1 MKKYFY
7 RLLAKYL
14 AFYIRSS
21 DEVTEVSPK
30 NKWLL
35 QYLGHPL
42 AHSITHLPLAQ
53 DQLLAKKTAYVVLN
67 GNLHYERDI
76 QAFLTNLQ
84 QLCTAQT
91 RVMVCY
97 YNALWRPLTHLATRW
112 GFRSHLPEQNWFS
125 ASDLKNFGLLADY
138 EIVSEQQRILC
149 PIYIPLVSY
158 LLNRWLAPLP
168 LFRWF
173 TLVRIAVLRP
183 LQANRW
189 AQPSVSVVV
198 AARNEAGNIEN
209 IVKRLPKMG
218 DHDELIL
225 VEGNSGDDT
234 WEEIKRVQATYKGK
248 VNIKIAQQPG
258 KGKGDAVRK
267 GFALATQDI
276 LMILDADLTVSPED
290 LPKFYQAIVH
300 NKGEFINGSR
310 LVYPME
316 NKAMRFFN
324 LLGNKAFAKA
334 FSFLLNQRFKDTLCG
349 TKVISRH
356 NYLRLAQ
363 HRSFFG
369 DFDPFGDFDLLFGSA
384 RLGLKI
390 VEIPVSY
397 KARTYGKTNIKR
409 WSQGFLLLKMVWF
422 AARKIKFI

>member
-42 AHSITHLPLAQ
+42 THSIAHLPLAQ
-53 DQLLAKKTAYVVLN
+53 DQPPAKKTAYVVLN

-76 QAFLTNLQ
+76 QAFLIQLQ

-97 YNALWRPLTHLATRW
+97 YNALWRPLTYLATRW
-112 GFRSHLPEQNWFS
+112 GFRNHLPEQNWFS
-125 ASDLKNFGLLADY
+125 ASDLKNFSLLADY

-149 PIYIPLVSY
+149 PVYIPLVSY
-158 LLNRWLAPLP
+158 FLNRWLAPLP
-168 LFRWF
+168 FFRWF

-183 LQANRW
+183 LQANHW
-189 AQPSVSVVV
+189 TQPSVSIVV

-218 DHDELIL
+218 INDELIL
-225 VEGNSGDDT
+225 VEGNSEDDT
-234 WEEIKRVQATYKGK
+234 WEEIKQVQATYKGK
-248 VNIKIAQQPG
+248 INIKIAQQPG
-258 KGKGDAVRK
+258 KGKGDAIRT

-290 LPKFYQAIVH
+290 LPKFYQAMLH

-363 HRSFFG
+363 NRNFFG
-369 DFDPFGDFDLLFGSA
+369 DFDPFGDFDLLFGAA

>member
-14 AFYIRSS
+14 AFYVRPN
-21 DEVTEVSPK
+21 DEVTEVTPK

-35 QYLGHPL
+35 KYLANPL
-42 AHSITHLPLAQ
+42 AKRLERLPLSTQ
-53 DQLLAKKTAYVVLN
+53 AKPHKTNYVILN

-76 QAFLTNLQ
+76 QTFLIQLQ
-84 QLCTAQT
+84 QLCTSQT
-91 RVMVCY
+91 RVLLCY
-97 YNALWRPLTHLATRW
+97 YSGLWRPIAQLATRLGW
-112 GFRSHLPEQNWFS
+112 RSRLPEQNWFS
-125 ASDLKNFGLLADY
+125 ASDLRNFSLLADY
-138 EIVSEQQRILC
+138 EIVSEQQRVLC
-149 PIYIPLVSY
+149 PIYIPLLSY

-168 LFRWF
+168 FFRWF

-183 LQANRW
+183 LVATPNQ
-189 AQPSVSVVV
+189 QPSVSVVV

-218 DHDELIL
+218 AHDELIL
-225 VEGNSGDDT
+225 VEGNSTDHT
-234 WEEIKRVQATYKGK
+234 WEEIQRVQAAYQHQL
-248 VNIKIAQQPG
+248 NIKIAQQPAQ
-258 KGKGDAVRK
+258 GKGDAVRK
-267 GFALATQDI
+267 GFELASQDI
-276 LMILDADLTVSPED
+276 LMILDADLTVAPED
-290 LPKFYQAIVH
+290 LPKFYEAMVH

-316 NKAMRFFN
+316 DQAMRFFN
-324 LLGNKAFAKA
+324 LLGNKAFANA

-349 TKVISRH
+349 TKVISRQ
-356 NYLRLAQ
+356 NYERLAR

-369 DFDPFGDFDLLFGSA
+369 NFDPFGDFDLLFGSA

-390 VEIPVSY
+390 VEIPISY

-409 WSQGFLLLKMVWF
+409 WSQGFVLLKMVWF